1 MANITSQMVKEL
13 REMTQAGM
21 MDCKKALVEADGNMD
36 KAVEWLREKGLAAAA
51 KKAGRIAAEG
61 VVADYI
67 TECGK
72 VGVVVEVNCETDFV
86 AKTDNFINFSKNV
99 AKHIAYAN
107 PADIDALMNQKFV
120 DDETKTITDLVSD
133 ATVSIG
139 EKISIRRFARY
150 AIENGAVE
158 SYIHMGGKIGV
169 LLKVENDN
177 AETLNNE
184 TFKTFYHDVALQIA
198 AAKPSY
204 VRKEEVPSENLAK
217 EREILRAQALNE
229 GKPEKIVD
237 KMVDGRI
244 QKYYKE
250 VCLIEQPFVKDGDK
264 SIAQLTAEVAK
275 EIGANINIVSFE
287 RFERGE
293 GIEKRQDNFAEEIA
307 AQMAAMGK

>member
-177 AETLNNE
+177 AETLNND

-307 AQMAAMGK
+307 AQMAAIGK